1 MAGGGRSG
9 KIGASL
15 PAPMA
20 RLMVVLKPVAAC
32 GAAELIPQID
42 PVLDRLAAV
51 VDERS
56 ATHLGASFVQAPVG
70 LKVQLFGDVQPRS
83 DGYELE
89 LVLMSGE
96 PMAAGSRNTRL
107 ALEALLSEV
116 ERLALGLEVVFRSD
130 RDGPCRPR

>member
-1 MAGGGRSG
+1 
-9 KIGASL
+9 
-15 PAPMA
+15 MA
-20 RLMVVLKPVAAC
+20 RLMVVLKPVVACAA
-32 GAAELIPQID
+32 GELIPQLE
-42 PVLDRLAAV
+42 PVLQALEAA

-56 ATHLGASFVQAPVG
+56 ATHLGGSFVQAPVG

-96 PMAAGSRNTRL
+96 PMAGGSRNTRL
-107 ALEALLSEV
+107 ALEGLLSEV
-116 ERLALGLEVVFRSD
+116 ETLSPGLKVVFRSD